1 MSKVIVTL
9 QVMPES
15 PEVDLKQL
23 EAAVCKDIHAWT
35 GQNVDKVEVVPVA
48 FGLKA
53 LKIVF
58 KVGEDK
64 GGTEPLEKQVATL
77 AGVNSVEVIGL
88 DRTF

>member
-23 EAAVCKDIHAWT
+23 EHDVCKNIQRWT
-35 GQNVDKVEVVPVA
+35 GEGIDKVEHAPVA
-48 FGLKA
+48 FGLIA
-53 LKIVF
+53 LKIIF

-64 GGTEPLEKQVATL
+64 GGTEPLEKEVATI
-77 AGVNSVEVIGL
+77 AGVNSVEVVGL

>member
-9 QVMPES
+9 QVMPEGT
-15 PEVDLKQL
+15 EVDLKQL
-23 EAAVCKDIHAWT
+23 ELDVCKQIHDWS
-35 GQNVDKVEVVPVA
+35 GQKVDKVEIVPVA
-48 FGLKA
+48 FGLNA

-64 GGTEPLEKQVATL
+64 GGTEPIEKQLVTIP
-77 AGVNSVEVIGL
+77 GVNSVEVTGL